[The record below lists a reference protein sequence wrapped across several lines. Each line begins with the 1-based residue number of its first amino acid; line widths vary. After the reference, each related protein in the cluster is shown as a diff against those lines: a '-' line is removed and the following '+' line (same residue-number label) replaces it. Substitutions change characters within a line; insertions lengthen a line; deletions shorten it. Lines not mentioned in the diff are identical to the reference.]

1 MKLKLIQE
9 RVVDALEQNAYFAGK
24 TMIVAEDKGDVAN
37 KLQQSMMKTKCG
49 ILVQTPGFN
58 VTSNASKIMVGNAP
72 IAVQVLERVL
82 ENRVHGGPTA
92 QDMAEVA
99 AWSLNMLPVEGV
111 GVLVCK
117 NISSEMLE
125 GNVLAYTVNFD
136 VQTTLSDP
144 LDTRKE
150 EAV

>member
-1 MKLKLIQE
+1 MKLKLIQD
-9 RVVDALEQNAYFAGK
+9 RVVEALNKTGYFDGK
-24 TMIVAEDKGDVAN
+24 TKIVAEDKGDVAN
-37 KLQQSMMKTKCG
+37 QLQQSMMKTKCG
-49 ILVQTPGFN
+49 VLVQTPGFS
-58 VTSNASKIMVGNAP
+58 VTSNASKVMVGTAA
-72 IAVQVLERVL
+72 IAVQTLERVL
-82 ENRVHGGPTA
+82 ENRAHNGPTA

-117 NISSEMLE
+117 SISSEMLE
-125 GNVLAYTVNFD
+125 GGVLAYTVNFD

-144 LDTRKE
+144 LDNREE